1 MAVIASDLNFWPL
14 TFLPGDLF
22 KHGLEPSI
30 SVSVTLLCNCIQT
43 ENLFSKLLRKH
54 LMLNYFQISPFI
66 SNIVEQYF
74 TKERAY
80 QLSWF
85 CNNPL
90 NLFLSS
96 FAKIPPVLLQ
106 SFLVMNDAQLILTYF
121 DKIDSYF
128 DKIDSYFDKIDF
140 TYFSFRYLMLHLRGC
155 NTFPWWLSIN
165 FGISLV
171 SIHKSSWAYFS
182 SNIFTI
188 RIYYRHDWRL
198 WTGFP
203 KGWYKPI
210 RILWTLKLGSW
221 VALPKGVQVETLLS

>member
-1 MAVIASDLNFWPL
+1 
-14 TFLPGDLF
+14 
-22 KHGLEPSI
+22 
-30 SVSVTLLCNCIQT
+30 
-43 ENLFSKLLRKH
+43 
-54 LMLNYFQISPFI
+54 MLDYFQISPII

-106 SFLVMNDAQLILTYF
+106 SFLVMNDAQLILIWQNWF
-121 DKIDSYF
+121 LFWQNWFHIFFFQIS
-128 DKIDSYFDKIDF
+128 
-140 TYFSFRYLMLHLRGC
+140 GC

-182 SNIFTI
+182 SNNFTI
-188 RIYYRHDWRL
+188 RKYYRHDWCL

-210 RILWTLKLGSW
+210 RILWTLKLGS
-221 VALPKGVQVETLLS
+221 

>member
-1 MAVIASDLNFWPL
+1 MKTSNAGLFSNQPDYFKYCWAIFHKRASVS
-14 TFLPGDLF
+14 TFLILQQSPQFIFEQLC
-22 KHGLEPSI
+22 KNPPCPS
-30 SVSVTLLCNCIQT
+30 SEFPS
-43 ENLFSKLLRKH
+43 
-54 LMLNYFQISPFI
+54 Y
-66 SNIVEQYF
+66 
-74 TKERAY
+74 ERYTAY
-80 QLSWF
+80 
-85 CNNPL
+85 
-90 NLFLSS
+90 
-96 FAKIPPVLLQ
+96 
-106 SFLVMNDAQLILTYF
+106 
-121 DKIDSYF
+121 SYF

-182 SNIFTI
+182 SNNFTI
-188 RIYYRHDWRL
+188 RKYYRHDWCL

-221 VALPKGVQVETLLS
+221 VALPKGVRVTRIAALALKRCLKQVIWGGVSKAFNPKFDINLTLVLCGALFSLPISFTHLTLAD